1 MKDMEINKILTT
13 SMDSPAKKKGLAND
27 PIADFKKILMQST
40 GEVNSQLSQA
50 DQSIQEMALG
60 RMDIHNAM
68 VDMEKASIS
77 FRLMMQVRNK
87 IIAAYE
93 EIMRMQF

>member
-1 MKDMEINKILTT
+1 MKDIGINNVLAT
-13 SMDSPAKKKGLAND
+13 SLNTPGKKKGLASD
-27 PIADFKKILMQST
+27 PIGDFKKVLMQST
-40 GEVNSQLSQA
+40 GEVNRQLAKA

-60 RMDIHNAM
+60 KMDIHDAM
-68 VDMEKASIS
+68 IDVEKASIS

-87 IIAAYE
+87 ILAAYD